1 MPSVGKG
8 VRPAETRNAEMDF
21 AIPDR
26 LNAAT
31 LFVDGNVRA
40 GRGQQVAV
48 IDANQGTHATYA
60 DVLAAVN
67 RTGNAL
73 LARGVRQEER
83 VMILLPD
90 CPEFV
95 FTFFG
100 AMKIGAVPVPV
111 NTLLTPPEYAYL
123 LNDCRARVLVVSR
136 EQRPA
141 IDAVRSDVRHLE
153 HVLEVGAASAGHDG
167 LHAALA
173 QGSRELTPADTSK
186 DDAAL
191 WLYSSGTTGFPKG
204 TVHLH
209 HDLLVCAA
217 ATGRGVL
224 ALTATDRTFSV
235 ARLFFA
241 YGLGNALYFPFSVGA
256 STILWRG
263 KPDPAT
269 CFDIV
274 SRYRPTVFYGVP
286 TAYAAML
293 TVIDAG
299 TPVDMSSVRLCSSA
313 GEPLAA
319 SLYERW
325 KARFGIDILDGIGS
339 TEMLHTF
346 ISNRPGRV
354 RPGSSGELVP
364 GYEARI
370 VGGDG
375 ADLPAGEV
383 GDLLVKGDSAFAYY
397 WNRHEQTKAT
407 IQGEWI
413 RTGDKYSRDADGYFW
428 YKGRSDDMLKAGGYW
443 VSPAEVE
450 STLAAHPAVLEC
462 GVVGREDD
470 ERLVKPVAF
479 VVLRPGHSGD
489 RALVEELQAFVKA
502 RLAPYKFPRWIE
514 FVPDLPRTATGKL
527 QRYKLRELA
536 NPHRSSASV

>member
-1 MPSVGKG
+1 
-8 VRPAETRNAEMDF
+8 MDF
-21 AIPDR
+21 ALPDR

-31 LFVDGNVRA
+31 VFVDANVSA
-40 GRGQQVAV
+40 GRGPQTAV
-48 IDANQGTHATYA
+48 IDADEGTHATYV
-60 DVLAAVN
+60 DVLAGVN
-67 RTGNAL
+67 RTGHAL
-73 LARGVRQEER
+73 RARGVRQEER
-83 VMILLPD
+83 VLILLPD

-95 FTFFG
+95 YTFFG

-111 NTLLTPPEYAYL
+111 NTLLKPHDYAYL

-141 IDAVRSDVRHLE
+141 IDAIRSDLRHLE
-153 HVLEVGAASAGHDG
+153 HILEVGVGSTGEDAFHAVIADAS
-167 LHAALA
+167 L
-173 QGSRELTPADTSK
+173 ELTPADTSK
-186 DDAAL
+186 DDPAL

-209 HDLLVCAA
+209 HDLLVCAEA
-217 ATGRGVL
+217 SGRGVL
-224 ALTATDRTFSV
+224 GLTSTDRTFSV
-235 ARLFFA
+235 ARLYFA
-241 YGLGNALYFPFSVGA
+241 YGLGNALYFPFYVGA
-256 STILWRG
+256 STILSRG
-263 KPDPAT
+263 KPDAAT
-269 CFDIV
+269 CFDIAR
-274 SRYRPTVFYGVP
+274 RYRPTVFYAVP

-293 TVIDAG
+293 AALDAG
-299 TPVDMSSVRLCSSA
+299 PTVDLASVRLCGSA

-325 KARFGIDILDGIGS
+325 KARFGVEILDGIGS

-346 ISNRPGRV
+346 ISNRPGRA

-370 VGGDG
+370 VGSDG
-375 ADLPAGEV
+375 RDLPDGEI
-383 GDLLVKGDSAFAYY
+383 GDLLVKGDSAFAHY

-407 IQGEWI
+407 IQGEWV

-428 YKGRSDDMLKAGGYW
+428 YQGRSDDMLKAGGYW

-450 STLAAHPAVLEC
+450 NVLAAHPAVLEC

-470 ERLVKPVAF
+470 QRLVTPMAF
-479 VVLRPGHSGD
+479 VVLRTGGRGD
-489 RALVEELQAFVKA
+489 AALVEELQSFVKA

-527 QRYKLRELA
+527 QRFKLRELA
-536 NPHRSSASV
+536 NRHRSAASV

>member
-1 MPSVGKG
+1 
-8 VRPAETRNAEMDF
+8 MDV
-21 AIPDR
+21 AIPER
-26 LNAAT
+26 LNAVT
-31 LFVDGNVRA
+31 VFVDGNVTA
-40 GRGQQVAV
+40 GRGGATAV
-48 IDANQGTHATYA
+48 IDADTGTSATYA

-67 RTGNAL
+67 RTGHAL
-73 LARGVRQEER
+73 RAKGVRQEER

-95 FTFFG
+95 YTFFG

-111 NTLLTPPEYAYL
+111 NTLLKPHDYAYL
-123 LNDCRARVLVVSR
+123 LDDCRARVLVISR
-136 EQRPA
+136 ELRPA
-141 IDAVRSDVRHLE
+141 IDAMRSELRHLE
-153 HVLEVGAASAGHDG
+153 HILEVGAATAGDDF
-167 LHAALA
+167 LAATA
-173 QGSRELTPADTSK
+173 QHKPELTPADTSK

-209 HDLLVCAA
+209 HDLLVCAEA
-217 ATGRGVL
+217 SGRGVL
-224 ALTATDRTFSV
+224 GLTSADRTFSV

-241 YGLGNALYFPFSVGA
+241 YGLGNALYFPFYVGA
-256 STILWRG
+256 STILCRG

-269 CFDIV
+269 CFHIV
-274 SRYRPTVFYGVP
+274 TRYRPTIFYAVP

-293 TVIDAG
+293 SALEAG
-299 TPVDMSSVRLCSSA
+299 AAVDFSSARLCSSA

-325 KARFGIDILDGIGS
+325 KDRFGIEILDGIGS

-354 RPGSSGELVP
+354 RQGSSGELVP
-364 GYEARI
+364 GYGACI
-370 VGGDG
+370 VGADG
-375 ADLPAGEV
+375 RELPSGEI

-397 WNRHEQTKAT
+397 WNKHEQTKAT
-407 IQGEWI
+407 LQGEWV

-428 YKGRSDDMLKAGGYW
+428 YQGRSDDMLKAGGYW

-462 GVVGREDD
+462 GVVGREDN
-470 ERLVKPVAF
+470 ERLVKPMAF
-479 VVLRPGHSGD
+479 VVLRQGRHSGD
-489 RALVEELQAFVKA
+489 AALVEELQAFVKA
-502 RLAPYKFPRWIE
+502 RLAPYKSPRWIE
-514 FVPDLPRTATGKL
+514 FVADLPRTATGKL
-527 QRYKLRELA
+527 QRFKLRELA
-536 NPHRSSASV
+536 NRHRSAASV

>member
-1 MPSVGKG
+1 
-8 VRPAETRNAEMDF
+8 
-21 AIPDR
+21 
-26 LNAAT
+26 
-31 LFVDGNVRA
+31 
-40 GRGQQVAV
+40 
-48 IDANQGTHATYA
+48 
-60 DVLAAVN
+60 
-67 RTGNAL
+67 
-73 LARGVRQEER
+73 
-83 VMILLPD
+83 
-90 CPEFV
+90 
-95 FTFFG
+95 
-100 AMKIGAVPVPV
+100 
-111 NTLLTPPEYAYL
+111 
-123 LNDCRARVLVVSR
+123 
-136 EQRPA
+136 
-141 IDAVRSDVRHLE
+141 
-153 HVLEVGAASAGHDG
+153 
-167 LHAALA
+167 
-173 QGSRELTPADTSK
+173 
-186 DDAAL
+186 
-191 WLYSSGTTGFPKG
+191 
-204 TVHLH
+204 
-209 HDLLVCAA
+209 
-217 ATGRGVL
+217 
-224 ALTATDRTFSV
+224 
-235 ARLFFA
+235 
-241 YGLGNALYFPFSVGA
+241 
-256 STILWRG
+256 
-263 KPDPAT
+263 
-269 CFDIV
+269 
-274 SRYRPTVFYGVP
+274 
-286 TAYAAML
+286 
-293 TVIDAG
+293 
-299 TPVDMSSVRLCSSA
+299 
-313 GEPLAA
+313 
-319 SLYERW
+319 
-325 KARFGIDILDGIGS
+325 
-339 TEMLHTF
+339 
-346 ISNRPGRV
+346 V

-428 YKGRSDDMLKAGGYW
+428 YQGRSDDMLKAGGYW